1 MYLLG
6 IPFFV
11 IKVLKMLRNEKNIA
25 VIFGTFE

>member
-11 IKVLKMLRNEKNIA
+11 IKVLKMLRNEI
-25 VIFGTFE
+25 IFALNLEI